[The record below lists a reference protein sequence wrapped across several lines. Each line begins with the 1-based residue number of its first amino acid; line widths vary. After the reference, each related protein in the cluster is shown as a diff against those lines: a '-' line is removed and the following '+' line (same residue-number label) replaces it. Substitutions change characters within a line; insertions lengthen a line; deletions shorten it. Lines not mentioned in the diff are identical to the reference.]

1 MSLFLQAMEDCS
13 KMDRTK
19 EPDSYGSYITHWF
32 EGEGFQAAFAK
43 DSSLA
48 ARRAEKEGVRNIY
61 SVYTHRAVTLENGD
75 IIKRKADGGYF
86 KITSDGVDKATPKSA
101 GLNMR
106 YVTAELL
113 EQLPREE
120 NDNG

>member
-1 MSLFLQAMEDCS
+1 MSLLLKAMKDCS

-19 EPDSYGSYITHWF
+19 APDGYGGFYTKWSEVST
-32 EGEGFQAAFAK
+32 FQAAFAK
-43 DSSLA
+43 DSSLE
-48 ARRAEKEGVRNIY
+48 ARRAEKEGIRNIY
-61 SVYTHRAVTLENGD
+61 SIYTHRSVVLENGD
-75 IIKRKADGGYF
+75 IIKRKPDGSFF
-86 KITSDGVDKATPKSA
+86 KITSDGVDKATPESA

-113 EQLPREE
+113 EQLPRED